1 MKKLNLLLSFLL
13 LALSFTSEAK
23 SPPAGTGAADVP
35 ANILIMLDTSDS
47 MNLGS
52 SANTRVYYPYDVAI
66 DSSRKIYINEIYHY
80 RVKSYSSAGSYI
92 KSWGGY
98 GRSNK
103 NGKFY
108 VPTRNSVGP
117 NDNLYVADYYNN
129 RVQKFNSNGVWQ
141 KNYSTSNS
149 YRIISVDV
157 DNSGN
162 VYAAGGYGSSSSY
175 PYFIQVWNSSGV
187 PIKRWTLSDWPSGIS
202 INDGIIYVAAHR
214 SKKIEKYSTSGA
226 YLGFISTSLYPFDV
240 EANSNGIYITVNGHH
255 VEKYSI
261 AGVLQSTWGG
271 RGSGNSKFQY
281 AYGIESDS
289 SGNIYVTD
297 FYNHAVKKFDSGGAY
312 ISTPAGGSSDS
323 RLTQAKKVI
332 KKLVSDSDINKGANF
347 GFMEWATRA
356 PKVNIP
362 ISSKGAARIYNEI
375 DSFSA
380 CTNPA
385 GCGTYIDRAMKTAQG
400 YLNSMGNKPSC
411 QKTYVLL
418 ISDGHWYGHNNAKNI
433 VTSLKNQDIKTFVI
447 GFHLDTTTTLGAK
460 AKDNYEKMAEA
471 GGTSP
476 DSPVFTDNW
485 QYLYTT
491 LSNYIRQA
499 ISSRFTASAPVIMPD
514 IKSGDFLFQSTF
526 EYIKDHQWKGELTK
540 YKIKADGSIGD
551 AVWDAGKK
559 LDAKSESTRQIWTV
573 ANNIGIDTS
582 LNNFTTSNLD
592 GFKKLI
598 WEDSGKTPTDT
609 EGTDLINF
617 VRGLDAYD
625 EDSDGNTT
633 EKRWKLGDIYHSQ
646 PIVVGSP
653 SAKTTSNKG
662 NTEAYYR
669 YQQGYDAFKGG
680 NRKEVVYVG
689 ANDGMLHAFDSNTG
703 DELWAFIPPTMLQSL
718 RKMDSVKANTSHSIY
733 GVDGSPV
740 VKDIYYANKWRS
752 VLLSGMG
759 SGGFGY
765 FALDV
770 TKPDSPTFLFAFQNN
785 PTEKTIYH
793 WNADGDRKDLG
804 YTVGIAPEF
813 DYSKLGET
821 WSTPVIMAMPYDS
834 TTKSNNTEKRRWV
847 AVFGAGYNGSVNTDY
862 GSAVY
867 VIDMEDEGKV
877 LKRIDLSESVDSNGV
892 TISNNIAN
900 SVPAALTAITPD
912 TTSKAN
918 YKGGMFYF
926 ADLEGKFWKLNLT
939 NTGSLY
945 DITQIFDA
953 EATHA
958 NDRMAF
964 FSVRP
969 SIGNDGNLWMY
980 YGTGN
985 QQKLQRISSDIAN
998 KVYGFKDEDFPV
1010 FKKISKRSVNKDLN
1024 DTTSG
1029 GMCPTSA
1036 DLGWYVNLDK
1046 HEKVSGELTV
1056 MNEIVSAP
1064 RYTPKTDNIC
1074 KPGTSKLTEHNYAC
1088 GNTLRSTNLGEGIA
1102 TGMVIHKGKGYI
1114 GITGDGSGDI
1124 KDKDGKVIGKRNNN
1138 IIMITPLSGGS
1149 KPQGPATYESWR
1161 EVF

>member
-1 MKKLNLLLSFLL
+1 MKKLNLLLAFLL
-13 LALSFTSEAK
+13 LALSFASAAK
-23 SPPAGTGAADVP
+23 SPPAGTGVADVP
-35 ANILIMLDTSDS
+35 ANILIMLDTSGS
-47 MNLGS
+47 MGASTNS
-52 SANTRVYYPYDVAI
+52 STRLYYPTDTTVDSKGNVFVLEGYYHRI
-66 DSSRKIYINEIYHY
+66 KKYDSSGNLLKTI
-80 RVKSYSSAGSYI
+80 
-92 KSWGGY
+92 GGY
-98 GRSNK
+98 GRPNGRFRNPLKIDIDASDNIYISDYSN
-103 NGKFY
+103 
-108 VPTRNSVGP
+108 
-117 NDNLYVADYYNN
+117 A
-129 RVQKFNSNGVWQ
+129 RVQKL
-141 KNYSTSNS
+141 
-149 YRIISVDV
+149 

-162 VYAAGGYGSSSSY
+162 WLKSFTGLSFPQGVTVDTNGNVYASSSSTIRKWHSNGNWAGHWTASY
-175 PYFIQVWNSSGV
+175 INGLSAYDGHLYAVSHRLRKVYKFLDIGGLQTSWATSNNARPY
-187 PIKRWTLSDWPSGIS
+187 
-202 INDGIIYVAAHR
+202 
-214 SKKIEKYSTSGA
+214 
-226 YLGFISTSLYPFDV
+226 DV
-240 EANSNGIYITVNGHH
+240 EANSNGVYVANVYHY
-255 VEKYSI
+255 VQKYSNS
-261 AGVLQSTWGG
+261 GVYDTQWGG
-271 RGSGNSKFQY
+271 YGSGNSNFRY
-281 AYGIESDS
+281 VYGIGSDS
-289 SGNIYVTD
+289 SGNIYAAD
-297 FYNHAVKKFDSGGAY
+297 LYNHSIKKFDSNGTY
-312 ISTPAGGSSDS
+312 ISTPAGGDSDS
-323 RLTQAKKVI
+323 RLSQAKKVI
-332 KKLVSDSDINKGANF
+332 KKLMRDSDINKGANF
-347 GFMEWATRA
+347 GFMEWATYA

-362 ISSKGAARIYNEI
+362 ISSKGAARIENEI

-380 CTNPA
+380 CTSPA
-385 GCGTYIDRAMKTAQG
+385 GCGTYVGRAMKTAQG
-400 YLNSMGNKPSC
+400 YLNSMGSKPSC

-418 ISDGHWYGHNNAKNI
+418 ISDGAWYGHSSAKNI
-433 VTSLKNQDIKTFVI
+433 VTTLKNQGIKTFVI
-447 GFHLDTTTTLGAK
+447 GFHLDTNNTTAK
-460 AKDNYEKMAEA
+460 NNYKDMAEA
-471 GGTSP
+471 GGTYP
-476 DSPVFTDNW
+476 DSPIYTDNW

-540 YKIKADGSIGD
+540 YKINTDGSIGNS
-551 AVWDAGKK
+551 VWEAGKK
-559 LDAKSESTRQIWTV
+559 LDAKSESDRQIWTI

-582 LNNFTTSNLD
+582 LNNFTTSNLS
-592 GFKKLI
+592 GLKNLI
-598 WEDSGKTPTDT
+598 WYNSGKSPTDN

-646 PIVVGSP
+646 LAVVGSP
-653 SAKTTSNKG
+653 SAKTTSDKNKS

-669 YQQGYDAFKGG
+669 YQQGYDSFKGG

-718 RKMDSVKANTSHSIY
+718 SKMDSVKANTSHSIY

-770 TKPDSPTFLFAFQNN
+770 TKPGTPIFLFAFQNN

-793 WNADGDRKDLG
+793 WNADGDRKELG
-804 YTVGIAPEF
+804 YAVGIPSEF

-834 TTKSNNTEKRRWV
+834 TTKSSNTDKRRWV
-847 AVFGAGYNGSVNTDY
+847 AVFGAGYNGSVATDY

-877 LKRIDLSESVDSNGV
+877 LKRIDLSESVDSNGS
-892 TISNNIAN
+892 IINNNIAN
-900 SVPAALTAITPD
+900 SVPATLTAITPD

-945 DITQIFDA
+945 EITQVFDA

-958 NDRMAF
+958 NDRMSF

-969 SIGNDGNLWMY
+969 SIGNDGKLWMY

-985 QQKLQRISSDIAN
+985 QQKLQRISTDIAN
-998 KVYGFKDEDFPV
+998 RIYGFKDEDFPV
-1010 FKKISKRSVNKDLN
+1010 FKKISKRSINKDLN
-1024 DTTSG
+1024 NTTNG

-1036 DLGWYVNLDK
+1036 NLGWYVDLDK
-1046 HEKVSGELTV
+1046 HEKVTGELTV

-1074 KPGTSKLTEHNYAC
+1074 KPGASKLTEHNYAC

-1102 TGMVIHKGKGYI
+1102 TGMVIYKGKGYI
-1114 GITGDGSGDI
+1114 GITGDGTGDI
-1124 KDKDGKVIGKRNNN
+1124 KDKDGEVIGKRKDNL
-1138 IIMITPLSGGS
+1138 IMITPLSGNSKAKGS
-1149 KPQGPATYESWR
+1149 VTYESWR